1 MISLPP
7 FGAFIFD
14 MDGVLI
20 DSENFYT
27 EMERICFDR
36 LGLDISHEEH
46 ITYQG
51 TATDEM
57 WKIIKAR
64 HGLPHTLEE
73 LVELNHGLT
82 IPVFENMQRM
92 DPMPGVESVLS
103 LLKSMNVPM
112 ALASSSIPEVIDIVL
127 DKTGLRQ
134 YFEVAVN
141 SRMTGISKPA
151 PDIFLLAAKRL
162 GIFPEKC
169 IVVEDSTNGIK
180 AAKSAGMYCIAYN
193 GPGSEH
199 QDQSGADVVISDY
212 AELTGYLI
220 RTRNSSEAKG

>member
-7 FGAFIFD
+7 FKAFIFD

-36 LGLDISHEEH
+36 LGLKISHEEH

-57 WKIIKAR
+57 WKIIKGR
-64 HGLPHTLEE
+64 HDLPHTIEE
-73 LVELNHGLT
+73 LVELNNGLT
-82 IPVFENMQRM
+82 IPVFENMHTM
-92 DPMPGVESVLS
+92 NPMPGVAELISTLRKRSVPL
-103 LLKSMNVPM
+103 
-112 ALASSSIPEVIDIVL
+112 ALASSSTPEVIDIVL
-127 DKTGLRQ
+127 DKTSLRS
-134 YFEVAVN
+134 FFDVVVN

-151 PDIFLLAAKRL
+151 PDIFLLAAQKLKVR
-162 GIFPEKC
+162 PQEC
-169 IVVEDSTNGIK
+169 IVLEDSKNGIT
-180 AAKSAGMYCIAYN
+180 AAKTAGMYCIAYN

-199 QDQSGADVVISDY
+199 QDQSGADAIINDY
-212 AELTGYLI
+212 NLLTETLI
-220 RTRNSSEAKG
+220 RNQNFSAARD